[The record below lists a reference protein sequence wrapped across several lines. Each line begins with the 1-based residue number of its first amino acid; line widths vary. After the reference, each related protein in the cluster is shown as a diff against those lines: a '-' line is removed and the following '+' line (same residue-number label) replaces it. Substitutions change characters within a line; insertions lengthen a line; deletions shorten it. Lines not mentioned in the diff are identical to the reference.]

1 VYQHKHDQG
10 KTFAFFD
17 PHPYFEVFL
26 TLDTEIISLCP
37 RMVEAGK
44 QVFQEGT
51 ESVEDSRVWT
61 KKEEAKKGSRVLG
74 IESKALE

>member
-1 VYQHKHDQG
+1 
-10 KTFAFFD
+10 
-17 PHPYFEVFL
+17 
-26 TLDTEIISLCP
+26 
-37 RMVEAGK
+37 MVEAGK

-61 KKEEAKKGSRVLG
+61 KKEEAKKGFRLLG